1 MSVKINLNP
10 GVRTVYAKSLN
21 DVRANVVKDGMG
33 FDDVDQL
40 ADAALEYDTKQSA
53 TAKQK
58 NLANFLGA
66 LSDASAGR
74 GVNKTTF
81 GPAHARGYHLNN
93 PQYFGLENKAPVP
106 YDKML
111 TNTAHLRSVM
121 SGFQETKN
129 AGGSIPSD
137 AASVLA

>member
-1 MSVKINLNP
+1 MSTKINLNP
-10 GVRTVYAKSLN
+10 GVRTVYAKTFN
-21 DVRANVVKDGMG
+21 DVRGDIRKGDN
-33 FDDVDQL
+33 FDDVD
-40 ADAALEYDTKQSA
+40 AMANAAMEYDTKESA

-66 LSDASAGR
+66 LADASAGR

-93 PQYFGLENKAPVP
+93 PHYFGLENKAPVP

-111 TNTAHLRSVM
+111 TNTKHLAAVM
-121 SGFQETKN
+121 NGFQETR
-129 AGGSIPSD
+129 S
-137 AASVLA
+137 